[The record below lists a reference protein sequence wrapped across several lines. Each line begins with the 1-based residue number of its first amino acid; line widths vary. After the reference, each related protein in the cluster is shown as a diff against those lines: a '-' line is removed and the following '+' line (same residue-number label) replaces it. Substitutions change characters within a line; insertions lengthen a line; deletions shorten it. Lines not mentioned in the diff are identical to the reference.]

1 MNATHPVPSRA
12 AALGAGLFLMVL
24 LAAPAGAAR
33 TRALTPPEALGKRIF
48 FDAGLS
54 RHRNQSCA
62 SCHSPAAGFAG
73 PDSAFNAGGAVYE
86 GSVAGRFGNRRPQS
100 AAYATP
106 SPVFHS
112 RVEEGEKL
120 FVGGNFWDGRATGER
135 LGSPAAEQAQGP
147 FLNPVEQG
155 LPDAACVVRRVC
167 AADYGADFRAL
178 HPQACDIAFPKGLD
192 EACAKGRAVKL
203 APAVRKQVRASY
215 DRIALAIAAYE
226 HSPEVNA
233 YSSKFDAVQAG
244 RAIFTPQEAMGL
256 DLFKG
261 KGKCADC
268 HPVDRGPG
276 GEPPIFTDNTF
287 DNLGVPRNPANPWY
301 KQPKRNPA
309 GAKWVDEGLGAF
321 LRTRADLKRD
331 AAGNVGKQRVPTLR
345 NVDQRPDSSF
355 VKAYMHNG
363 YFKSL
368 GSVVHF
374 YNTRDA
380 KPRCPDPLTT
390 EEEALKR
397 GCWPAPET
405 AANLN
410 REELGDLKLTKAE
423 EEAIVAFMRT
433 LTDGYTAPK

>member
-1 MNATHPVPSRA
+1 MNARRPLPPRA
-12 AALGAGLFLMVL
+12 AALGAGVFLMVL
-24 LAAPAGAAR
+24 LAAPAGAEPA
-33 TRALTPPEALGKRIF
+33 RALAPAEALGKRIF

-54 RHRNQSCA
+54 RNRNQSCA
-62 SCHSPAAGFAG
+62 TCHSPATGFTG
-73 PDSAFNAGGAVYE
+73 PDSPVNAGGAAYE
-86 GSVAGRFGNRRPQS
+86 GSIAGRFGNRKPPS

-106 SPVFHS
+106 SPVLHA
-112 RVEEGEKL
+112 RVEDGERIY
-120 FVGGNFWDGRATGER
+120 VGGNFWDGRATGER
-135 LGSPAAEQAQGP
+135 LGSAAAEQAQGP
-147 FLNPVEQG
+147 FLNPVEQA
-155 LPDAACVVRRVC
+155 LPDAACVVQRVC

-178 HPQACDIAFPKGLD
+178 HPQACEIAFPKGLD
-192 EACAKGRAVKL
+192 EACAKGRAAKL
-203 APAVRKQVRASY
+203 APAARKQVQASY

-233 YSSKFDAVQAG
+233 YSSKFDAVRAG
-244 RAIFTPQEAMGL
+244 RASFTPQEALGL

-268 HPVDRGPG
+268 HPADPGPG
-276 GEPPIFTDNTF
+276 GEPPLFTDNTF

-301 KQPKRNPA
+301 RQPKLNPA

-331 AAGNVGKQRVPTLR
+331 AAGNAGKQRVPTLR
-345 NVDQRPDSSF
+345 NVDQRPDASF

-363 YFKSL
+363 WFKSL
-368 GSVVHF
+368 ESVVHF

-380 KPRCPDPLTT
+380 KPRCPKPLTT
-390 EEEALKR
+390 EEEALKV

-405 AANLN
+405 MANLN

-433 LTDGYTAPK
+433 LTDGYAPGK